1 MVEEGWKKDQ
11 KMGIN
16 NNNCLAALGQVTP
29 FPGPSGVWENMFH
42 SFYFT
47 QPFPWV
53 CFSIELLSKLKL
65 LWSFDNST
73 GILFSAL

>member
-1 MVEEGWKKDQ
+1 MVEEGWKKGQ

-47 QPFPWV
+47 QAVANSSFHESVFP
-53 CFSIELLSKLKL
+53 
-65 LWSFDNST
+65 
-73 GILFSAL
+73 